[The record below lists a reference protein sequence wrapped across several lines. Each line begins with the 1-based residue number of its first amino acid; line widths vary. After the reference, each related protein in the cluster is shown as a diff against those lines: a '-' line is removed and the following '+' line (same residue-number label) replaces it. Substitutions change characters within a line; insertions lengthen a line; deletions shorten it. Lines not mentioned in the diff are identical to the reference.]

1 MGTNHH
7 RPSCHIYCNG
17 SYKVLKAIKPLNVSD
32 LSTDP
37 GSPIKVLKTIFEP
50 KILILRY
57 AKALILQVC
66 KVSCDIFAPCKVGNG
81 RYGPV
86 WVDAVVA
93 EETVSEWA
101 SIIVVTT
108 TQGRHGE
115 VSTT

>member
-37 GSPIKVLKTIFEP
+37 GSPKKPLKTIFEH
-50 KILILRY
+50 KLKEY
-57 AKALILQVC
+57 ARALILQLC

-93 EETVSEWA
+93 EETVSEWV

-108 TQGRHGE
+108 TQGSHGE